1 MRLAAGISGMRTWS
15 GPTSSGWWLHIDL
28 DVPDGNQFSAC
39 AAAGDPAMPGA
50 VVVRAPQKR

>member
-28 DVPDGNQFSAC
+28 DVLDGNQFSAC

>member
-1 MRLAAGISGMRTWS
+1 MRLAAGIFRHEDVERADVVRLVAT
-15 GPTSSGWWLHIDL
+15 HDL